1 MHQIGEGLGA
11 AKGWLAARRAIA
23 EVIETDVFDA
33 VLLAA
38 TLNGFGDRY
47 SGVAVVAL
55 DHPLVCAA
63 IDDLVAPRVHV
74 VTLVSDAPNSRRPH
88 YVGIANVAAGRTAA
102 AFLGR
107 FLCDRHGKIGVVAGS
122 FALRDL

>member
-38 TLNGFGDRY
+38 TLDGFGDRY
-47 SGVAVVAL
+47 SRVAVVAL

-63 IDDLVAPRVHV
+63 IYALVAPGVHV
-74 VTLVSDAPNSRRPH
+74 VTLVSAAPNSRSAH
-88 YVGIANVAAGRTAA
+88 SVGIDNVRAGR
-102 AFLGR
+102 
-107 FLCDRHGKIGVVAGS
+107 DRTSPH
-122 FALRDL
+122 LDT

>member
-1 MHQIGEGLGA
+1 MRRVQGAVERLGSRPPAAAAALSPAPPFRFAYVMPRGSNTFMHQIGEGLGA

-63 IDDLVAPRVHV
+63 IDDLVARGVHV
-74 VTLVSDAPNSRRPH
+74 VTLE
-88 YVGIANVAAGRTAA
+88 IGRA
-102 AFLGR
+102 
-107 FLCDRHGKIGVVAGS
+107 HV
-122 FALRDL
+122 

>member
-47 SGVAVVAL
+47 SGVEVVAL

-63 IDDLVAPRVHV
+63 IDDLVARGVHV
-74 VTLVSDAPNSRRPH
+74 VTLVSDAPNSSRAPD
-88 YVGIANVAAGRTAA
+88 VGIDNVAAGSKAA
-102 AFLGR
+102 ELLG
-107 FLCDRHGKIGVVAGS
+107 G
-122 FALRDL
+122 